1 MSIGSSLNLTNAVM
15 EDNYAYTAHGAAVV
29 IRSVPKSG
37 EIVMNNVTIV
47 HSFYIMFF
55 CFFFVKKSLFF
66 SNSDMIQL
74 LNMVYIVMLHLYHL
88 KT

>member
-1 MSIGSSLNLTNAVM
+1 M

-47 HSFYIMFF
+47 HSFYIMFLVLV
-55 CFFFVKKSLFF
+55 FFVKKSLFF

-74 LNMVYIVMLHLYHL
+74 LNMVSIVMHHLYHL

>member
-29 IRSVPKSG
+29 VRSVPKSG

-47 HSFYIMFF
+47 HSFYIIFF
-55 CFFFVKKSLFF
+55 VLFFFVKKDFF
-66 SNSDMIQL
+66 PIA
-74 LNMVYIVMLHLYHL
+74 
-88 KT
+88 T